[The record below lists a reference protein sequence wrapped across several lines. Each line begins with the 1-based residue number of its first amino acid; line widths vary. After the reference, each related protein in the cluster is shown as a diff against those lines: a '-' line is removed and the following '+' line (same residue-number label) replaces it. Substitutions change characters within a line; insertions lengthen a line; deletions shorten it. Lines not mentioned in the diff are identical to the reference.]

1 MKVCPNC
8 NEAFEGRANKL
19 FCSLYCKSAYNY
31 EKDKNKPPTRFKI
44 VDNQLRLNRKLL
56 AKYNQAGKAT
66 IRKDKLL
73 KDGFDPN
80 FITNWWKNSKGDTY
94 LFCYDYGFLARKENG
109 KEKYILIQWQE
120 YMNKQ

>member
-19 FCSLYCKSAYNY
+19 FCSLYCKSAHNY
-31 EKDKNKPPTRFKI
+31 EKDKKKPPTRFKI